1 MNNTNR
7 YIDTLLIEECKSGSR
22 KAQFKLYKQYSRA
35 MYNLAYR
42 FMNNREDAEDILQ
55 ETFTE
60 CFRNIKSFRSESTF
74 GLWLRTI
81 LINNCINYIRKRKID
96 LLYYENVPE
105 IPEEEEN
112 AVIYDTT
119 VIFRNIEKLPDGYR
133 IILTL
138 YLLEGYDQTEIAQ
151 ILQISESTSK
161 SQYSRAKIKLKE
173 MILNDRKNG

>member
-1 MNNTNR
+1 VNNTNR

-138 YLLEGYDQTEIAQ
+138 YLLEGYDHTEIAQ